1 MNSVYILVAVILTT
15 GGIIGS
21 VGDRIKK
28 RVRKQR
34 LSLFFLRPKHT
45 ILLIAF
51 FTGVLISAST
61 LLIVFVTD
69 AGLRDTVF
77 QIDALQQDISTK
89 QEELNALIKQIQTI
103 EKS

>member
-1 MNSVYILVAVILTT
+1 MNSVYILVAVILAT

-21 VGDRIKK
+21 VGERFEK

-34 LSLFFLRPKHT
+34 LSLFSLRPKHT

-61 LLIVFVTD
+61 LFIVYATD
-69 AGLRDTVF
+69 AGLRSTVF

-89 QEELNALIKQIQTI
+89 QEELNVLIKQIQII
-103 EKS
+103 ENS

>member
-1 MNSVYILVAVILTT
+1 MNSVYILIAVVLAT

-21 VGDRIKK
+21 VGDKFEK
-28 RVRKQR
+28 RVRKHR

-51 FTGVLISAST
+51 FTGVLISASA
-61 LLIVFVTD
+61 LFIVFAAD
-69 AGLRDTVF
+69 AGLRNTVF

-89 QEELNALIKQIQTI
+89 KKELDVLIRQIQII

>member
-1 MNSVYILVAVILTT
+1 MNSVYIFVAVVLAT

-21 VGDRIKK
+21 VGDRFKK

-51 FTGVLISAST
+51 VTGVLISAST
-61 LLIVFVTD
+61 LFIVFAAD
-69 AGLRDTVF
+69 AGLRDTMF
-77 QIDALQQDISTK
+77 QIDALHRDISVK
-89 QEELNALIKQIQTI
+89 QEELNVLVKQIQFL
-103 EKS
+103 ENS

>member
-21 VGDRIKK
+21 VGDRIEK

-61 LLIVFVTD
+61 LLIVFATD
-69 AGLRDTVF
+69 ASLRSTIF
-77 QIDALQQDISTK
+77 QIDALQQNISTK
-89 QEELNALIKQIQTI
+89 QEELNALIKQIQII
-103 EKS
+103 ENS

>member
-1 MNSVYILVAVILTT
+1 MNSVYILVAVVLAT

-21 VGDRIKK
+21 VGDKFEK
-28 RVRKQR
+28 RVRKHR

-61 LLIVFVTD
+61 LFIVFAAD

-77 QIDALQQDISTK
+77 QIDALQRDISVK
-89 QEELNALIKQIQTI
+89 QEELDVLIRQIQLM
-103 EKS
+103 ENS